1 MKYCMIYEGNIF
13 NNVILYINT
22 EQASPECLIEYLY
35 FTRKMDENIFIFGM
49 IKKLY
54 KNLNSSV

>member
-1 MKYCMIYEGNIF
+1 MIYEGNIF